1 MRRREKESY
10 GSWKIIHCWESVKD
24 IAGRTACVKLGFSA
38 IVPVVRHHTFQ
49 DVKVALSVAI
59 ETTGEHPQNR
69 CYLSNNDIFS
79 NIHFCSSVDPKKS
92 KKLLFFPTG
101 GWTSDWHYTEPIKVF
116 LTEGL
121 NTIRMEVPSGA
132 DNAPNLDLL
141 RIEQNLAMST
151 STATFRNPPHFV
163 SLQLN
168 EENFGEQNERD
179 AQYQTEAVL
188 EHYFHQPNVAPF
200 LCVRLMQ
207 RFGFSNPGKRYV
219 KNCVDAF
226 RSGTYT
232 SGGEV
237 FGKPG
242 DYGNLEAT
250 AAAILL
256 DREASD
262 STLLHDPSYGS
273 LREPLLKVMALMKS
287 MEYQTQF
294 PDNLPGP
301 EFAKEFQT
309 RLYRLHTKIGQ
320 GAYEFP
326 SVFSWF
332 LPEYVANAGPS
343 LEAQLVSPESMILTL
358 PNTVGL
364 LNGMF
369 SLIKY
374 GLSSCYGGFGTD
386 PDVGRT
392 CFDLNNERFGNYGRY
407 ARSFGRLTYEPEGST
422 PEDWVDDLSLLLT
435 SGRLS
440 ESSRTE
446 IVSSCEYTVSLEIV
460 GNDIFTEGSY
470 PLGICQGD
478 CDSDSDCGDGLLCFN
493 RNGFDQVP
501 GCEGRGSS
509 GWDYCYAPACCGD
522 GPEVEDAG
530 NNGNPYSGYPADV
543 FPLGL
548 CQGDCKFYLLGISD
562 IGSCTRCLFLT
573 WSN

>member
-1 MRRREKESY
+1 MS
-10 GSWKIIHCWESVKD
+10 
-24 IAGRTACVKLGFSA
+24 T
-38 IVPVVRHHTFQ
+38 P
-49 DVKVALSVAI
+49 
-59 ETTGEHPQNR
+59 NR
-69 CYLSNNDIFS
+69 CSLSNNDIFS
-79 NIHFCSSVDPKKS
+79 YVNFCSSVDPKKS
-92 KKLLFFPTG
+92 KKLLFLPTG
-101 GWTSDWHYTEPIKVF
+101 GWSSDWHYTEPVKVF

-121 NTIRMEVPSGA
+121 NTIRMEVPSGG
-132 DNAPNLDLL
+132 DNSPNLDLL
-141 RIEQNLAMST
+141 KIEQHLAMPN
-151 STATFRNPPHFV
+151 STASFRNPPHFV

-179 AQYQTEAVL
+179 ARYQTEAVL

-200 LCVRLMQ
+200 LCVRIMQ

-237 FGKPG
+237 FGKFG

-273 LREPLLKVMALMKS
+273 LREPLLKVMALMRS
-287 MEYQTQF
+287 MEYQTKF

-332 LPEYVANAGPS
+332 LPEYVATAGPS
-343 LEAQLVSPESMILTL
+343 LDAQLVSPEAMILTL
-358 PNTVGL
+358 PNTVGM

-369 SLIKY
+369 SLIKH

-386 PDVGRT
+386 PDIGRT
-392 CFDLNNERFGNYGRY
+392 CFDLGSNRFGNYGRY
-407 ARSFGRLTYEPEGST
+407 ARSFGRLMYDPEGAT
-422 PEDWVDDLSLLLT
+422 PADWVDDLSLLLT

-446 IVSSCEYTVSLEIV
+446 IVSSCEYTVSLDGV
-460 GNDIFTEGSY
+460 GNDFFTE
-470 PLGICQGD
+470 PLGLCQGD
-478 CDSDSDCGDGLLCFN
+478 CDSDSDCGDGLVCWQ
-493 RNGFDQVP
+493 RSGFATVP
-501 GCEGRGSS
+501 GCEGSGSS

-522 GPEVEDAG
+522 GPNVEDAG
-530 NNGNPYSGYPADV
+530 NNGNPYTGYPADV

-548 CQGDCKFYLLGISD
+548 CRGDCKFFLRVGHWRY
-562 IGSCTRCLFLT
+562 LFLT

>member
-1 MRRREKESY
+1 M
-10 GSWKIIHCWESVKD
+10 
-24 IAGRTACVKLGFSA
+24 
-38 IVPVVRHHTFQ
+38 
-49 DVKVALSVAI
+49 
-59 ETTGEHPQNR
+59 
-69 CYLSNNDIFS
+69 
-79 NIHFCSSVDPKKS
+79 
-92 KKLLFFPTG
+92 
-101 GWTSDWHYTEPIKVF
+101 F

-121 NTIRMEVPSGA
+121 NTIRIQVPAGA
-132 DNAPNLDLL
+132 ETAPNFDLL
-141 RIEQNLAMST
+141 RIEQHLTIPT
-151 STATFRNPPHFV
+151 SPASFRNPPHFV

-188 EHYFHQPNVAPF
+188 EHYFYQPNVAPF
-200 LCVRLMQ
+200 LCVRLAQ
-207 RFGFSNPGKRYV
+207 RFGHSNPGKRLV
-219 KNCVDAF
+219 KKCVDTF

-232 SGGEV
+232 SGGVV

-256 DREASD
+256 DRESTD
-262 STLLHDPSYGS
+262 PTLLNDPSYGS
-273 LREPLLKVMALMKS
+273 LKEPLLKVMALMRS

-294 PDNLPGP
+294 PVNLPGP

-309 RLYRLHTKIGQ
+309 RLYRLHDKIGQ

-332 LPEYVANAGPS
+332 LPEHVSNAGPTVD
-343 LEAQLVSPESMILTL
+343 AQLVSPESMILTL
-358 PNTVGL
+358 PNVVGM

-374 GLSSCYGGFGTD
+374 GLSSCYEGFGTD
-386 PDVGRT
+386 PDIGRT
-392 CFDLNNERFGNYGRY
+392 CFDSNNNRFGSYGRY
-407 ARSFGRLTYEPEGST
+407 ARSFGRLTYDPEGST
-422 PEDWVDDLSLLLT
+422 PEEWVDDLSLVLT

-446 IVSSCEYTVSLEIV
+446 IVSSCEYTISLEAV
-460 GNDIFTEGSY
+460 GNDFFSE
-470 PLGICQGD
+470 PLGLCQGD
-478 CDSDSDCGDGLLCFN
+478 CDSDSDCGEGLLCWQ
-493 RNGFDQVP
+493 RNDFDQVP
-501 GCEGRGSS
+501 GCEGPGTS

-530 NNGNPYSGYPADV
+530 NNGNPYDGYPENV

-548 CQGDCKFYLLGISD
+548 CQGDCKF
-562 IGSCTRCLFLT
+562 SCLAYWMRVVPDACSSRERHRRQRL
-573 WSN
+573 